1 MVRHKVIEKKI
12 VLEKIAEFSID
23 TLSSRIG
30 PIFIAQ
36 NSAMT
41 DVLLKIGQNFDWNIN
56 EYC

>member
-1 MVRHKVIEKKI
+1 MIEKKI